1 MKIPVNLLVFL
12 AVAGVF
18 YLVILPKKN
27 AFVSDLMKSM
37 GAGNV
42 SREDSVKA
50 MVQARIIVDMCP
62 IADLSE
68 YRPGVWTDYIPHDE
82 VSSAI
87 THTFTCDGVMRKF
100 MFRLRY
106 GSISEIIDMR

>member
-1 MKIPVNLLVFL
+1 MKIPINLVVFL

-27 AFVSDLMKSM
+27 AFVSDLLKSV
-37 GAGNV
+37 GAGPS

-50 MVQARIIVDMCP
+50 MIQARIIVDMCP
-62 IADLSE
+62 AADLNE
-68 YRPGVWTDYIPHDE
+68 YRPKSWTDYNSQDE
-82 VSSAI
+82 IASAI
-87 THTFTCDGVMRKF
+87 THTFTCDGVMGTF

-106 GSISEIIDMR
+106 GSISQIINLR

>member
-1 MKIPVNLLVFL
+1 MKVPVNLLVFL

-37 GAGNV
+37 GAGHA

-50 MVQARIIVDMCP
+50 MVSARIIVDMCP
-62 IADLSE
+62 MADLSD
-68 YRPGVWTDYIPHDE
+68 YRPKSWADYNPQDE
-82 VSSAI
+82 VSSTI
-87 THTFTCDGVMRKF
+87 THTFTCDGVMRTF
-100 MFRLRY
+100 LFRLRY
-106 GSISEIIDMR
+106 GSISEIIDLR